1 MTSGA
6 GRENISV
13 LATCCTDRHALDPL
27 IIFSEIN
34 FQSTCR
40 GKNPLRD
47 TLYGISRNGWMTTEI
62 FALWFENFV
71 KQVKKRPLLVVYDGH
86 LTHVSL
92 NLIKK
97 AMEERITIVKLPPHV
112 NDKLQPLDVC
122 CFGPL
127 KRKWKKKNWMR
138 RWICLAWRNNFK
150 INFCWFIEWNLAQV
164 PFIQ

>member
-1 MTSGA
+1 MAFTSIYFHVVIAPKGKQPNKMTSGA

-127 KRKWKKKNWMR
+127 KRKWKKKT
-138 RWICLAWRNNFK
+138 
-150 INFCWFIEWNLAQV
+150 E
-164 PFIQ
+164 